1 VPVRGRGEPT
11 LQRRWGARRDGDLR
25 SAACSALAGSDAG
38 LQTAFAALA
47 AAPPGPSAA
56 PPVHFL
62 CDDARLWQLLRTGL
76 VRPAPARAV
85 QAPALRQA
93 SGAAGAP
100 QVRPDAATRKAAY
113 AALTGALPPGAAGR
127 PPWSAFRALWD
138 LLLQHPLYLIEAP
151 WAEHMARLRALSA
164 GAAACADRCGPPAL
178 ARGPRRGG
186 PRRQGRA
193 RARRAPEPGAALAL
207 AWEAVLW
214 RVGFL
219 HDNLQVRPG
228 AGAALGMKRSL
239 TLL

>member
-1 VPVRGRGEPT
+1 MPVRGRGEPT
-11 LQRRWGARRDGDLR
+11 LQRRWGARRDRDLR

-127 PPWSAFRALWD
+127 PPWSAFCALWD
-138 LLLQHPLYLIEAP
+138 LLLQRPLYLIEAP
-151 WAEHMARLRALSA
+151 WAEHMARLRGLPA
-164 GAAACADRCGPPAL
+164 GGAACADRCGPPAP
-178 ARGPRRGG
+178 ARRPRRGG
-186 PRRQGRA
+186 AAATGPRACAQGA
-193 RARRAPEPGAALAL
+193 RARRGACARLGGS
-207 AWEAVLW
+207 AVARRL
-214 RVGFL
+214 
-219 HDNLQVRPG
+219 P
-228 AGAALGMKRSL
+228 A
-239 TLL
+239 